1 MTIVQQIAFY
11 LLLTVECLVAAYFL
25 IPFFML
31 MVHQLWVRP
40 RANRRIDRMPVLTD
54 KKYRFHL
61 IITAHEETEFIPPLL
76 DSIHRQTY
84 TEHTTYVVM
93 DCCDPALNYDN
104 QRTVTLHPSK
114 ALNSKI
120 KSIEYAIAN
129 FRETPDAVI
138 ILDADNLIHPVFMET
153 MNRYFQKGYEVVQAD
168 FRPKNLDTDFA
179 KMDAMGD
186 LFNFFVEREMRME
199 IGISSAVWG
208 AGIAFAYP
216 LYNGIQYRDFL
227 GGFDKMLQIH
237 LASQVKQIGFAREAI
252 LYDEKISDGAALE
265 KQRTRWISSQFKY
278 TQANFKFLLTAVRK
292 LDVKRI
298 FFGFNNVRPPLF
310 MLLGMAG
317 IFFIFHLF
325 YKPVF
330 SLAWALILT
339 SFVLSFILIVRIR
352 AGRNYPIARTLFQL
366 PNFILRQVLATL
378 KIGQAKKTFMK
389 TKHTQLVY
397 ISDLLKDS
405 PDLQED

>member
-11 LLLTVECLVAAYFL
+11 LLLIVECLVAAYFL

-31 MVHQLWVRP
+31 LVHQVWVRP
-40 RANRRIDRMPVLTD
+40 RAKRRIDRMPVLTD
-54 KKYRFHL
+54 KKFRFHL
-61 IITAHEETEFIPPLL
+61 IITAHEETAFIPPLL
-76 DSIHRQTY
+76 DSIRRQTY

-93 DCCDPALNYDN
+93 DCCDPALNYDD
-104 QRTVTLHPSK
+104 QRTVTLYPAE

-120 KSIEYAIAN
+120 RSIEYAIAN
-129 FRETPDAVI
+129 FREKPDAI
-138 ILDADNLIHPVFMET
+138 LILDADNLIHPAFMET
-153 MNRYFQKGYEVVQAD
+153 MNLYFQKGFEAVQAD
-168 FRPKNLDTDFA
+168 FKAKNLDTDFA
-179 KMDAMGD
+179 RMDAMGD

-199 IGISSAVWG
+199 LGISSAIWG

-216 LYNGIQYRDFL
+216 LYEGIRYRDFL

-237 LASQVKQIGFAREAI
+237 LATQVKQIGFAREAI

-278 TQANFKFLLTAVRK
+278 KKANFNFLMTAVRK

-298 FFGFNNVRPPLF
+298 FFGFNNVRPPLY

-317 IFFIFHLF
+317 IFFLFHLF
-325 YKPVF
+325 YKPVY
-330 SLAWALILT
+330 SLAWAIIIGL
-339 SFVLSFILIVRIR
+339 FVLSYVLIVRIR
-352 AGRNYPIARTLFQL
+352 AGRNYPFARTLFQL
-366 PNFILRQVLATL
+366 PRFILRQVLATL

-397 ISDLLKDS
+397 ITDLL
-405 PDLQED
+405 QEPQEQPVD